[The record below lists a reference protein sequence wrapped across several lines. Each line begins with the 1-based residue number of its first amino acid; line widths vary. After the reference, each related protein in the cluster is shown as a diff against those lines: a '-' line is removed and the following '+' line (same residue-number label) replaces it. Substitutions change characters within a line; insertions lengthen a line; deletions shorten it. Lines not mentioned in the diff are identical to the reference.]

1 MLVHNGLHI
10 TFAQACGFVH
20 NRTVKGKG
28 FTSLS
33 HPDYFQLPLLP
44 KCGYSLQG
52 TSVELLNSVLAQ
64 VIFSV
69 APQPLLEEFHS
80 SFLSGDLPALA
91 SHPSANFALQAFL
104 AAANRSPLVKK
115 LLAELK
121 GSFKELLQRRR
132 SGVVAA
138 MLAACARTG
147 AGQADASK
155 ALAAALTSLHDEG
168 KVSVYQ
174 SCFPC
179 AVIRTHYVYRLSW
192 HLSHTTWEP
201 DALQPQSHQTEQQGG
216 VQSVNAKCECKVL
229 LHSVLCWSC
238 MCLAS
243 CDHMLISVVCSQVIC
258 TCTVACSIACL
269 HCSSLKA
276 VSNCCAH
283 AWHPLWAFL
292 HTINSS
298 AAMAACCDCLSAT
311 KHQQS

>member
-1 MLVHNGLHI
+1 M
-10 TFAQACGFVH
+10 
-20 NRTVKGKG
+20 
-28 FTSLS
+28 
-33 HPDYFQLPLLP
+33 
-44 KCGYSLQG
+44 
-52 TSVELLNSVLAQ
+52 Q

-168 KVSVYQ
+168 KVKLS
-174 SCFPC
+174 SN
-179 AVIRTHYVYRLSW
+179 HYSYS
-192 HLSHTTWEP
+192 
-201 DALQPQSHQTEQQGG
+201 
-216 VQSVNAKCECKVL
+216 
-229 LHSVLCWSC
+229 
-238 MCLAS
+238 
-243 CDHMLISVVCSQVIC
+243 
-258 TCTVACSIACL
+258 
-269 HCSSLKA
+269 
-276 VSNCCAH
+276 
-283 AWHPLWAFL
+283 F
-292 HTINSS
+292 
-298 AAMAACCDCLSAT
+298 
-311 KHQQS
+311 